1 VVDVLQLTT
10 DIVENSVYLATPPL
24 LWMLV
29 FLCAWGEEAEARE
42 SGFGRRTFWLLLPGA
57 LLGEF
62 ANLPFFGWSH
72 DVLAVNLG
80 GGLIPLVLSV
90 VLLGR
95 ILGDRARLLAEFF
108 TAFALLS
115 GASLAVVLVIPD
127 GPGLDAALVVIA
139 LASFL
144 ILWSLARSQSDPV
157 ARRTGM
163 NASYLLGLS
172 SLALVPTFASTTT
185 VPGLGIESAFP
196 WYLLPPILVGALA
209 VLWAGPLFGVSR
221 RAALG
226 LGYASATFGVLV
238 GADLLRQPPLYAG
251 SAAGLYAIGGAG
263 TSDLL
268 YLSGLLALG
277 ASLVVLAL
285 VGPGRAD
292 APVVRPDPASVAG
305 LTSGG
310 LLRRSL
316 VSAVEG
322 RVADSVRDSH
332 AAVEAALG
340 QAYALA
346 ATAQDGTA
354 ARDPVAV
361 LGVPTWVEADRSNL
375 AALSQSPRL
384 DPLDATRA
392 WLTARWIV
400 RFARLASRRFFGSFG
415 VRGAAF
421 LLDLGLVTAP
431 AIVLWYYLVATTSG
445 NVNDLLGSVPINAA
459 LFGYTSFA
467 LLYFV
472 LGEGFLGTT
481 VGKWAFGLTVRARG
495 LAWPGPRAVLL
506 RNLPKLATLTL
517 LGVLGIFVIILVQR
531 GATIAISLPGGFD
544 LAVNAGYP
552 IVGLLMVGLAVLGA
566 LSGVAIHFT
575 PERQRFG
582 DLLADTWVVVAPPTG
597 AMARRVRTAR
607 AVPSSEAGS

>member
-1 VVDVLQLTT
+1 MVDGLQLTT
-10 DIVENSVYLATPPL
+10 DIVENAVYLATPPL
-24 LWMLV
+24 LWMLL
-29 FLCAWGEEAEARE
+29 FLCAWGDEAQARE

-72 DVLAVNLG
+72 DVLAVNIG
-80 GGLIPLVLSV
+80 GGFIPLVLSV
-90 VLLGR
+90 LLLGR
-95 ILGDRARLLAEFF
+95 ILGDRDRLLAVFLA
-108 TAFALLS
+108 AFAVMSDLCLT
-115 GASLAVVLVIPD
+115 AVFLVSDPNL
-127 GPGLDAALVVIA
+127 LDAALVGIA
-139 LASFL
+139 AGSFAV
-144 ILWSLARSQSDPV
+144 LWAFGRSQRDPG
-157 ARRTGM
+157 ARRTFE

-172 SLALVPTFASTTT
+172 GLALVPTFASTIT

-196 WYLLPPILVGALA
+196 WYLLPPILVGAVA
-209 VLWAGPLFGVSR
+209 VLLAGPLFGISR
-221 RAALG
+221 RSALG
-226 LGYASATFGVLV
+226 IGYATSTFGVLV

-285 VGPGRAD
+285 VGPGRISSS
-292 APVVRPDPASVAG
+292 VVSSPGAAEATPLTPA
-305 LTSGG
+305 G

-322 RVADSVRDSH
+322 RVPESVRDAH
-332 AAVEAALG
+332 AAVEGALE

-346 ATAQDGTA
+346 ATAQDGP
-354 ARDPVAV
+354 RPRGAV
-361 LGVPTWVEADRSNL
+361 EALGVPAWVEADRTNL
-375 AALSQSPRL
+375 AALARSRNL

-400 RFARLASRRFFGSFG
+400 RFARSASRRFFGSFG
-415 VRGAAF
+415 MRGAAF
-421 LLDLGLVTAP
+421 LLDLGLLTAP
-431 AIVLWYYLVATTSG
+431 AIALWYYLVATTSG
-445 NVNDLLGSVPINAA
+445 NVNDLLSSVPINAA
-459 LFGYTSFA
+459 LFGYTSLA

-472 LGEGFLGTT
+472 LGESFLGTT
-481 VGKWAFGLTVRARG
+481 VGKWAFGLRVRARQ

-517 LGVLGIFVIILVQR
+517 LGVLGIFVVILVQR
-531 GATIAISLPGGFD
+531 GATIAISLPGGLD

-552 IVGLLMVGLAVLGA
+552 IVGFLIVGLGVLGA
-566 LSGVAIHFT
+566 ISGVSMHFT

-582 DLLADTWVVVAPPTG
+582 DLLADTWVVVAPATS
-597 AMARRVRTAR
+597 ATARRERTVRPA
-607 AVPSSEAGS
+607 PSS